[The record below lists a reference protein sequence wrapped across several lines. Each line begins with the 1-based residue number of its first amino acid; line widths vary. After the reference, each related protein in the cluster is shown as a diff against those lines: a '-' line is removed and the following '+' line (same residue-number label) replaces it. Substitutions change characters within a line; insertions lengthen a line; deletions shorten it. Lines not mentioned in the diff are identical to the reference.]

1 MTMTT
6 EGIIYIV
13 AISLQLAGAELLI
26 MNYWSK
32 PIEKLKKEELDKEV
46 HIDGGTLFLGG
57 RSENEIMKNIWLNR
71 FAFLMIAFGYVVGIF
86 GDLSNCSKWIVL
98 LNIVLL
104 SVVLASIAYNISAK
118 LNR

>member
-1 MTMTT
+1 MSITI
-6 EGIIYIV
+6 EGIIYII

-32 PIEKLKKEELDKEV
+32 PIEKLKKEELEKEV
-46 HIDGGTLFLGG
+46 HVDEETLFLGG

-86 GDLSNCSKWIVL
+86 GDLQNCNKWIV
-98 LNIVLL
+98 VTGV
-104 SVVLASIAYNISAK
+104 VVLSIIFALALNSISEK
-118 LNR
+118 LKR